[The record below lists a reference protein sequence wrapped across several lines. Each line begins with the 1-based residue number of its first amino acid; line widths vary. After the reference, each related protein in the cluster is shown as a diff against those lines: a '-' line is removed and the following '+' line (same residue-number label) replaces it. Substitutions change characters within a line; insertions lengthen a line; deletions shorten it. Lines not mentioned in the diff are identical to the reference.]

1 MDDVSHL
8 PFNSD
13 FKPYPTL
20 VQGPVSIAQLPML
33 CTIPCLKWGVTGYS
47 ALITTFT
54 INRWIE
60 TREAAKQY
68 NPIFPTCL
76 HSMKISPLDLDHLI
90 SLNCI
95 EIQCNPFGS
104 SHHLQFQV
112 GHPLIISQL
121 IPTFKKMSISFYNYY
136 YYHFLSI
143 RSEID

>member
-8 PFNSD
+8 SFNSD
-13 FKPYPTL
+13 FKRYPTL

-68 NPIFPTCL
+68 NPIIPTCL
-76 HSMKISPLDLDHLI
+76 QYKFSHLDLDHPLALI
-90 SLNCI
+90 ALRYSAI
-95 EIQCNPFGS
+95 
-104 SHHLQFQV
+104 HLD
-112 GHPLIISQL
+112 PLIISNSKWDT
-121 IPTFKKMSISFYNYY
+121 PSSFPN
-136 YYHFLSI
+136 
-143 RSEID
+143 

>member
-8 PFNSD
+8 SFNSD

-60 TREAAKQY
+60 PREAAKQY
-68 NPIFPTCL
+68 NPIIPTCL
-76 HSMKISPLDLDHLI
+76 QYKFSHLDLDHLI

-95 EIQCNPFGS
+95 EIS
-104 SHHLQFQV
+104 SHHLQFEV

-121 IPTFKKMSISFYNYY
+121 IPTFKKIPISFYNYY
-136 YYHFLSI
+136 YYHFLLI